1 MCHLSPKW
9 SRLQG
14 LEVEDGD
21 PQAVTNSAAL
31 PLSPRPGS
39 LRGQDGAAAVT
50 KLLSRVHLHLSK
62 APSLW
67 GLPPFS
73 PVLPPSV
80 LLSFEKDEMGG
91 GTRGCKMPQ
100 IRLEAGAGG
109 RKDSGE
115 RAVSR
120 CFPFFGATQF
130 TAACLPS
137 GSRAPELRVLRA
149 SLPYLK
155 GFPTPILQLDY

>member
-1 MCHLSPKW
+1 M
-9 SRLQG
+9 
-14 LEVEDGD
+14 EEGD
-21 PQAVTNSAAL
+21 PHAVTNSAAL

-39 LRGQDGAAAVT
+39 LRGQDGAAVVT

-73 PVLPPSV
+73 PVLHPSV

-100 IRLEAGAGG
+100 IRLEARAGEERTLGSG
-109 RKDSGE
+109 RCQGVFLVFRSYPIHRG
-115 RAVSR
+115 
-120 CFPFFGATQF
+120 
-130 TAACLPS
+130 LP
-137 GSRAPELRVLRA
+137 PL
-149 SLPYLK
+149 
-155 GFPTPILQLDY
+155 